1 MASAKPISGPIVTG
15 ANLRFCDT
23 GQVDKNQHLFSVN
36 AGVDI
41 EDALESASCNLQ
53 MTFEIIHNAAM
64 SAARDDSGPLYGSNA
79 FLVLSALEGVHAV
92 IEAVREGLDEANLAK
107 LKAPRA

>member
-1 MASAKPISGPIVTG
+1 MASAKPVSGHVVTG
-15 ANLRFCDT
+15 AHQRFCDT
-23 GQVDKNQHLFSVN
+23 GQVDKNQHLFCVN

-53 MTFEIIHNAAM
+53 MTFEIIQSAAM
-64 SAARDDSGPLYGSNA
+64 SAARDDNGPLYGSNA

-92 IEAVREGLDEANLAK
+92 IEAVREGLDEANQAK
-107 LKAPRA
+107 LR